1 MINII
6 ITSYGEV
13 NATEKAVSSFLKQ
26 NIPRPFK
33 ILVSDPFPETKWM
46 LEEKFSKNKE
56 VEYFE
61 DPDKGKSTALN
72 LLFKKL
78 ASRNKDDVLILTDG
92 DVYVSENSV
101 SALLEKF
108 QDPKVGCVSGRPVSV
123 NPREDKYGYWS
134 HFLVDVGAHE
144 ISRKNR
150 YKQGKF
156 LETTGYLFAFRNNII
171 KEVPVDVAEDT
182 IIPYYFYEKGYKIA
196 YAENAKVYVKWPTHF
211 KDWIKQK
218 KRAADAHSKLTKYAP
233 DFPKVKSF
241 SGEIF
246 GGITNLHYIF
256 SYPKNFKEFIW
267 TLELFPARF
276 YMWISLQKDLK
287 FKKKGY
293 KDGWRED
300 LEVKSTRTL
309 D

>member
-13 NATEKAVSSFLKQ
+13 NAAEKAVSSFLKQ
-26 NIPRPFK
+26 NIPKPFK
-33 ILVSDPFPETKWM
+33 IIVSDPFPETKWM

-61 DPDKGKSTALN
+61 DPDKGKSNALN

-78 ASRNKDDVLILTDG
+78 FSENKNDVLILTDG

-108 QDPKVGCVSGRPVSV
+108 QDPKVGCVSGRPVST
-123 NPREDKYGYWS
+123 NPRGNKYGYWS
-134 HFLVDVGAHE
+134 HFLVDIGAHE
-144 ISRKNR
+144 ISRKKR
-150 YKQGKF
+150 YQQGKF
-156 LETTGYLFAFRNNII
+156 LETTGYLFAFRNGII
-171 KEVPVDVAEDT
+171 KEIPVDVAEDT
-182 IIPYYFYEKGYKIA
+182 IIPYYFYKKSYKIA
-196 YAENAKVYVKWPTHF
+196 YSENSLVYVKWPTHF

-246 GGITNLHYIF
+246 GGLINLHHIF
-256 SYPKNFKEFIW
+256 SYPKSIREFIW
-267 TLELFPARF
+267 TLELFPARL
-276 YMWISLQKDLK
+276 YVWLSLQRDLK
-287 FKKKGY
+287 TKKREY
-293 KDGWRED
+293 RDGWRED
-300 LEVKSTRTL
+300 LEVKSTRPL